1 MADTGQ
7 SDGTLAHWNSQGEGT
22 TGQTLVLPRLWL
34 GAAIPLAFALE
45 TTAFFLYAALE
56 LDWSTF
62 DSWWGLV
69 VIMGAPLVAG
79 AGIGLAFE
87 NMKKAIVMSWI
98 VGLSASISAAVLFA
112 LPYTIHAVESTGRH
126 SGLAWT
132 AGFVAALA
140 ILPLGAIG
148 AALAVSANSIE

>member
-1 MADTGQ
+1 MDDASPGA
-7 SDGTLAHWNSQGEGT
+7 GNLVHWDSQGEGN
-22 TGQTLVLPRLWL
+22 TGRTLVLPRLWL

-45 TTAFFLYAALE
+45 TTAFFLYAAVE

-62 DSWWGLV
+62 DSWWGLII
-69 VIMGAPLVAG
+69 IMGSPLVAG

-87 NMKKAIVMSWI
+87 NMKKAIVTSWV
-98 VGLSASISAAVLFA
+98 VGLSAAVSAAVLFA
-112 LPYTIHAVESTGRH
+112 LPYTLHAVENTGRYT
-126 SGLAWT
+126 GLAWT
-132 AGFVAALA
+132 AGFIAALA

>member
-1 MADTGQ
+1 MD
-7 SDGTLAHWNSQGEGT
+7 DGVPDDGALTHWSAQGEGN
-22 TGQTLVLPRLWL
+22 TGRSLVLPRLWL
-34 GAAIPLAFALE
+34 GAAIPLAFFLE

-79 AGIGLAFE
+79 AGIGLAFD
-87 NMKKAIVMSWI
+87 NMKRAILTSWV
-98 VGLSASISAAVLFA
+98 VGISASISAAVLFA
-112 LPYTIHAVESTGRH
+112 LPYTMHAVESTGRH

-132 AGFVAALA
+132 AGFIAALA

-148 AALAVSANSIE
+148 AALAVSANTIE

>member
-1 MADTGQ
+1 MAEDEEA
-7 SDGTLAHWNSQGEGT
+7 GTLAHWSSQGKGT
-22 TGQTLVLPRLWL
+22 TEQTLVLPKLWL
-34 GAAIPLAFALE
+34 GLAVPLAFALE
-45 TTAFFLYAALE
+45 TTAFFLYSALE

-69 VIMGAPLVAG
+69 IIMGAPVVAG

-87 NMKKAIVMSWI
+87 NMKRAIVTSWA
-98 VGLSASISAAVLFA
+98 VGLSASISTAVLFA
-112 LPYTIHAVESTGRH
+112 IPYTIDAVESTGRH
-126 SGLAWT
+126 TGLAWT

-148 AALAVSANSIE
+148 AALAVSANNIE

>member
-45 TTAFFLYAALE
+45 TAFFLYAALE